1 MSEIH
6 NHRVFFVIKSFC
18 EDKIDGIILYEV
30 FAEICNAMVCQ
41 LLIRVGIAYNAPVR
55 IGKVNE
61 SGLID
66 EVWSTDE
73 PVKPDPYLKEYDW
86 FNK

>member
-1 MSEIH
+1 M
-6 NHRVFFVIKSFC
+6 FFVIKSFC

-55 IGKVNE
+55 IDKVIVSIQ
-61 SGLID
+61 SGIKGRLTVIVKSSRVISPD
-66 EVWSTDE
+66 IEVIRMSMT
-73 PVKPDPYLKEYDW
+73 V
-86 FNK
+86 